1 MTLKALY
8 ALRDTSTAESYA
20 SSGGLTGVISTK
32 IGVSAVEGCG
42 LSDWSGWFARGSGAA
57 GVKEDDKGARDSDM
71 LKMLLEVY
79 MEDGDTHQTA
89 RFLSSQAKRLDVFD
103 IFPHVPTDWPL
114 RTLSTYLTRS
124 LRRTQHTTH
133 EGQIVKAICAGQ
145 NLAVLESTFE
155 VLREEG
161 AIVEEAASDDEEDK
175 PGEGG
180 IGRSFDEKVVVH
192 GGTEG
197 GAEVVNVHVEG

>member
-1 MTLKALY
+1 M
-8 ALRDTSTAESYA
+8 
-20 SSGGLTGVISTK
+20 
-32 IGVSAVEGCG
+32 
-42 LSDWSGWFARGSGAA
+42 
-57 GVKEDDKGARDSDM
+57 
-71 LKMLLEVY
+71 
-79 MEDGDTHQTA
+79 
-89 RFLSSQAKRLDVFD
+89 
-103 IFPHVPTDWPL
+103 
-114 RTLSTYLTRS
+114 
-124 LRRTQHTTH
+124 
-133 EGQIVKAICAGQ
+133 
-145 NLAVLESTFE
+145 LESTFE